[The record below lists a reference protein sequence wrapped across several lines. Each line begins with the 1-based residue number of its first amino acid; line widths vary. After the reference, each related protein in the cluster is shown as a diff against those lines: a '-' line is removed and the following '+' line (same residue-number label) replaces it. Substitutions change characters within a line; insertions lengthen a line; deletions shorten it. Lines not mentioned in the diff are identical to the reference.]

1 MTPKKNIKSDQGTMK
16 GAIIKI
22 AVGIFVGIVVLI
34 AGGVIKDKWFT
45 ERAQLCYTGNYT
57 STSASD
63 DQKSVIYNV
72 IISNTGEL
80 SVPDVIG
87 YMRVPSAT
95 LANIVVNADP
105 TIKQNNTILGD
116 SLVINI
122 DELNPNDTVIISV
135 RASSSTTLPSSPE
148 IHLRG
153 KGVTGVSLTSAEIR
167 TLKGPPLIVM
177 IIQTIIGTMLLV
189 ATIVL
194 IVLTARIDDKNER
207 KKKLAPKRQNSLS
220 K

>member
-1 MTPKKNIKSDQGTMK
+1 MTPKKNIKSDQGTLK
-16 GAIIKI
+16 GAISSI
-22 AVGIFVGIVVLI
+22 AVGILVGIIVLI
-34 AGGVIKDKWFT
+34 AGGVVKDKWFT

-57 STSASD
+57 STSTSD

-80 SVPDVIG
+80 SVHDVVG
-87 YMRVPSAT
+87 HMRVPSAT
-95 LANIVVNADP
+95 LADVIINADP

-122 DELNPNDTVIISV
+122 DELNPDDTVIISV

-153 KGVTGVSLTSAEIR
+153 KGITGVALTSAEVR
-167 TLKGPPLIVM
+167 TPKGPPLIVM
-177 IIQTIIGTMLLV
+177 IIETIIGIMLLV

-194 IVLTARIDDKNER
+194 IVLTAKIDDKNER
-207 KKKLAPKRQNSLS
+207 KKKLAPKRQNSPS
-220 K
+220 R

>member
-1 MTPKKNIKSDQGTMK
+1 MK
-16 GAIIKI
+16 GAIIRI
-22 AVGIFVGIVVLI
+22 AVGIFVGIVVLT

-57 STSASD
+57 STSTSD

-80 SVPDVIG
+80 SVPDVVCH
-87 YMRVPSAT
+87 MWVPSAT
-95 LANIVVNADP
+95 LADVIINADP

-122 DELNPNDTVIISV
+122 DELNPDDTVIISV
-135 RASSSTTLPSSPE
+135 RASSSTTLQSSPE

-153 KGVTGVSLTSAEIR
+153 KGITGVALTSAEVR
-167 TLKGPPLIVM
+167 TPKGPPLIVM
-177 IIQTIIGTMLLV
+177 IIETIIGIMLLV

-194 IVLTARIDDKNER
+194 IVLTAKIDDKNER
-207 KKKLAPKRQNSLS
+207 KKKLAPKRQNSPS
-220 K
+220 R